1 MISLDRI
8 AAQLAEKEAALIEA
22 ECAALVG
29 TGQDLAVTLGPSR
42 IEGDRIHSGL
52 SFCVIPGGSV
62 PSFACVVYRVSAL
75 GAFAS
80 A

>member
-1 MISLDRI
+1 MAMGHI

-29 TGQDLAVTLGPSR
+29 TGQDLAVTRGPFR
-42 IEGDRIHSGL
+42 IDGDLIHSGMTMQR
-52 SFCVIPGGSV
+52 IPGGSV

-75 GAFAS
+75 GAFVHA
-80 A
+80 